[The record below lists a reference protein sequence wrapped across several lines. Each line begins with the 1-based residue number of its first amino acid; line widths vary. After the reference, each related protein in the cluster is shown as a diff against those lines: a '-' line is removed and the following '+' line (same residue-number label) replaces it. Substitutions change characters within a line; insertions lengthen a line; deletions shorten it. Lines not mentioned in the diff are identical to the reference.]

1 MKKIIYFILLFLCSL
16 SNSFSQGGM
25 RFPELEKKLEPY
37 FAEDL
42 IDDIKKQLPQ
52 GSDYS
57 IWGWDVGDFS
67 GDGFNDV
74 ALTIKISAEKKK
86 TSHVYFFVDI
96 DGFLTNLTEIPFDYV
111 ELPLEIGVTI
121 RSNICFITSKIKQFN
136 WIIRGYT
143 FRNGTLILNEEFTT
157 KRIKDFTHETH
168 EDFSTL
174 KNTEKYIKTIK
185 NESRFYSDYLSI
197 PCYQRGRNIYEG
209 YASQVYDN
217 YTTYV
222 IKGAYYWSGEDDC
235 SFWVSSAYD
244 QEYIYMTIK
253 IKDDNVVYDYYDFIP
268 ADNIEIWLDI
278 KPPDN
283 NEKDIVEALQN
294 KNSLKTD
301 EEKGIFNFKISLGDF
316 LEKKAFV
323 REVSSSDKL
332 YKFQKEASA
341 WIKASS
347 SLSSDGYIVKFRIPL
362 LLFGF
367 DGPPIEEKKLT
378 RFGCTVVVHDIDNRY
393 RPEEETQIATS
404 NFNPSESNTYGALFL
419 VPQDMWYGEML
430 NIYRD
435 EILKH
440 LTELGY

>member
-1 MKKIIYFILLFLCSL
+1 
-16 SNSFSQGGM
+16 
-25 RFPELEKKLEPY
+25 
-37 FAEDL
+37 
-42 IDDIKKQLPQ
+42 
-52 GSDYS
+52 
-57 IWGWDVGDFS
+57 
-67 GDGFNDV
+67 
-74 ALTIKISAEKKK
+74 
-86 TSHVYFFVDI
+86 
-96 DGFLTNLTEIPFDYV
+96 
-111 ELPLEIGVTI
+111 
-121 RSNICFITSKIKQFN
+121 
-136 WIIRGYT
+136 
-143 FRNGTLILNEEFTT
+143 
-157 KRIKDFTHETH
+157 
-168 EDFSTL
+168 
-174 KNTEKYIKTIK
+174 
-185 NESRFYSDYLSI
+185 
-197 PCYQRGRNIYEG
+197 
-209 YASQVYDN
+209 
-217 YTTYV
+217 
-222 IKGAYYWSGEDDC
+222 
-235 SFWVSSAYD
+235 
-244 QEYIYMTIK
+244 MTIK